1 MHKFFERM
9 SLITARKKI
18 LFSAL
23 ATLVL
28 ALSVGVFRS
37 AADTTPVTEVFGTAA
52 DGTILHWDAYTPS
65 TPGPWPAVLVIHGG
79 GFNSGTPSSSDGSVT
94 CAQDLAAAGY
104 LALSIEYR
112 LAPPGSLPGQTSDGR
127 FPDQEDDVKLAVHTA
142 RADSRCNGQVGAV
155 GGSAG
160 GYHTAFVAATGTIGY
175 DRIDVGVSLSGL
187 YDASDFS
194 PNPTLDYFTS
204 AVLNYVNV
212 ASTNTAALRAASAAW
227 LADKTIAPLFM
238 VNTLEDPMPYSQLGD
253 MIMHLDALGVT
264 KYQVLTLT
272 GSAHAFANWPAVKD
286 QALLFLAN
294 GFAGVPLPPPLPS
307 TSPGDASKKLLNVST
322 RADVGTSYG
331 VMIGGFIV
339 TGTTDKRVVLCAI
352 GPSLTQFGVP
362 GALADPILSLYDS
375 AGVLVESNDNW
386 TVIPGIPNPL
396 QPSSPSES
404 LLTAILPAGSYTAI
418 LQGAGN
424 LAGIALVEAYDLTP
438 VNSTVINI
446 STRGD
451 IVTPS
456 DVIIGGFI
464 VGGTDPTSVIV
475 RALGPSLGPL
485 GVPTPLPNPYLELHD
500 SNGTLLF
507 ANDNWRSTQ
516 EQQIIATTIPPTDD
530 LESAIV
536 ATLSPGSYTA
546 VVRDANFAT
555 GIALVEVYDLEPQ

>member
-1 MHKFFERM
+1 MIA
-9 SLITARKKI
+9 SKKI

-23 ATLVL
+23 ATLAQ
-28 ALSVGVFRS
+28 ALSIGVFSS
-37 AADTTPVTEVFGTAA
+37 AADTTPVTEVFGTAS
-52 DGTILHWDAYTPS
+52 DGTILHWDAYMPS
-65 TPGPWPAVLVIHGG
+65 SPGPWPAVLVIHGG
-79 GFNSGTPSSSDGSVT
+79 GFMMGTPTSSDDSVT

-127 FPDQEDDVKLAVHTA
+127 FPDQEEDVKLAVHTA
-142 RADSRCNGQVGAV
+142 RSDPRCNGQVGAV

-194 PNPTLDYFTS
+194 PSPNLDGFSST
-204 AVLNYVNV
+204 VLNYVNV
-212 ASTNTAALRAASAAW
+212 PASDIAALRAASAAW
-227 LADKTIAPLFM
+227 LADNTIAPLFM

-264 KYQVLTLT
+264 KYQVLTLA
-272 GSAHAFANWPAVKD
+272 GNAHAFANWPAVKD

-294 GFAGVPLPPPLPS
+294 GFAGVPPPPPLPS
-307 TSPGDASKKLLNVST
+307 PSPGDASKKLINVST
-322 RADVGTSYG
+322 RADVGTG
-331 VMIGGFIV
+331 DDVMIGGFIV
-339 TGTTDKRVVLCAI
+339 SGTTDKRVVLRAI
-352 GPSLTQFGVP
+352 GPSLTQFGLS
-362 GALADPILSLYDS
+362 GALADPILTLYDS

-396 QPSSPSES
+396 QPANSSES

-424 LAGIALVEAYDLTP
+424 DTGIALVEAYDLTP
-438 VNSTVINI
+438 ANSTVTNI

-451 IVTPS
+451 IVTPN
-456 DVIIGGFI
+456 DVLIGGFM

-475 RALGPSLGPL
+475 RALGPSLGAL
-485 GVPTPLPNPYLELHD
+485 GVPTPLPDPYLELHD
-500 SNGTLLF
+500 SNGALLD
-507 ANDNWRSTQ
+507 ANDNWRDTQ
-516 EQQIIATTIPPTDD
+516 EQQIIATTIPPTNN

-536 ATLSPGSYTA
+536 ETLSPGSYTA
-546 VVRDANFAT
+546 VVRDANFKT